1 MQHIHILGI
10 CGTFMA
16 GLAQIAQQAG
26 FRVTGSDEHV
36 YPPMSTQLEQCGI
49 EILPGDALS
58 SFNARPQQVIIGN
71 ALSRGHPAVEFVL
84 SENLPYISGP
94 QWLHDHVL
102 QHRWVLA
109 VAGTHGKTTTSSL
122 IAWILDFA
130 KLAPGFLIGGV
141 TNNFS
146 SSARLGQ
153 APFFVI
159 EADEYD
165 SAFFDKRSKFM
176 HYNPKTLILN
186 NLEYDHSDIFP
197 NLAAIEQQFHYGVR
211 LVPQNGLIIR
221 GQDAAI
227 DRVMAKGVWTPQQI
241 IHQDWQAREVAPDGS
256 AFQVYFRNE
265 FVGQVRWS
273 LVGEHNVHNGLAAI
287 AAAAHVGVSPAVSVE
302 ALATFAGIKRRL
314 EVRGCVRDIT
324 VYDDFAHH
332 PTAIQ
337 TTLQGLRRKV
347 GHERIIAILD
357 FASYSMRT
365 GEHQNTVVPAVQTAD
380 CSYFA
385 KPAGCTWPI
394 ESLAQDTIQVYDAT
408 QSIID
413 EVVAHAKPKD
423 HIVVMSNRGFEGI
436 HQRLLSALQVSA

>member
-1 MQHIHILGI
+1 MQHIHVLGI

-26 FRVTGSDEHV
+26 FKVTGSDEHV

-49 EILPGDALS
+49 EILPQDALQS
-58 SFNARPQQVIIGN
+58 LNSRPQQVIIGN

-84 SENLPYISGP
+84 SENIPYTSGP
-94 QWLHDHVL
+94 QWLHEHVL

-130 KLAPGFLIGGV
+130 KLEPGFLIGGV

-211 LVPQNGLIIR
+211 LVPNNGLIIR

-241 IHQDWQAREVAPDGS
+241 LHQDWQAREVAPDGS

-265 FVGQVRWS
+265 AVGQVRWS
-273 LVGEHNVHNGLAAI
+273 LLGEHNVHNGLAAI
-287 AAAAHVGVSPAVSVE
+287 AAAAHVGVSPTVSIA
-302 ALATFAGIKRRL
+302 ALAQFAGIKRRL

-347 GHERIIAILD
+347 GRERIIAILD

-380 CSYFA
+380 HSYFA

-394 ESLAQDTIQVYDAT
+394 ETLAQETIQVYDAT

-413 EVVAHAKPKD
+413 EVVAHAQPKD

-436 HQRLLSALQVSA
+436 HQRLLSALQASA